1 MIQEIYPHVFYK
13 EFIPRAV
20 TGEDVVF
27 VCREDT
33 ILLKVTEGRLHLPS
47 VSELGVTPRDCRSL
61 FRQDDRWY
69 AMLRQEG
76 FDPPE
81 GYAYYNKHQYREF
94 GPFEKLFPCAVA
106 GSLNRWY
113 RPTVSAAAAAGAYGT
128 VTGIWR

>member
-47 VSELGVTPRDCRSL
+47 VSELGV
-61 FRQDDRWY
+61 
-69 AMLRQEG
+69 
-76 FDPPE
+76 PPP
-81 GYAYYNKHQYREF
+81 GLPVSVSP
-94 GPFEKLFPCAVA
+94 G
-106 GSLNRWY
+106 
-113 RPTVSAAAAAGAYGT
+113 RPVVCNASPG
-128 VTGIWR
+128 RL